1 MIINGKKAP
10 TTFGSKGWIYT
21 IRKNEIGWWSIVV
34 NHEGIQE
41 EIPIAFCPYCGRY
54 LK

>member
-1 MIINGKKAP
+1 MIREDGTALP
-10 TTFGSKGWIYT
+10 TFGFEGWMYLL
-21 IRKNEIGWWSIVV
+21 KKDEYGWWSILID
-34 NHEGIQE
+34 HEGSRE